1 MTYYDGDTIRLR
13 VEFKDFNGNYA
24 DPTGITLKIYDAALQ
39 QIGNDISIGAGEKIS
54 TGIYEYD
61 YTVPSGTE
69 EFIYEFSGTLN
80 GSTVL
85 GRLSVDTEFV

>member
-1 MTYYDGDTIRLR
+1 MTYFSEDTIRLK
-13 VEFKDFNGNYA
+13 VEFKDFIGNYA
-24 DPTGITLKIYDAALQ
+24 DPTDIALKICDAAHNQ
-39 QIGNDISIGAGEKIS
+39 VGNDITIGAGEKVN

-61 YTVPSGTE
+61 YTVPAGTE

-85 GRLSVDTEFV
+85 GRSSVDTEFV